1 MAYTMK
7 TIEENQGKTLVLFK
21 SKEEL
26 QWFQEHCTN
35 MNYPFYF
42 EGDAEISELVK
53 KFQENNHS
61 VLLSYH
67 LWEGLDVPG
76 ASLENV
82 VIFSLPF
89 PPHDPVFAAQRKAV
103 DNPFERVDLPYML
116 LRLRQGIGRLI
127 RTSEDKG
134 SVHILIENQTPTP
147 VIEKVI
153 SVLPTSVQK

>member
-1 MAYTMK
+1 M
-7 TIEENQGKTLVLFK
+7 
-21 SKEEL
+21 
-26 QWFQEHCTN
+26 
-35 MNYPFYF
+35 
-42 EGDAEISELVK
+42 K
-53 KFQENNHS
+53 KFQENEHS

-103 DNPFERVDLPYML
+103 DQPFEKVDMPYML

-127 RTSEDKG
+127 RTSEDQG
-134 SVHILIENQTPTP
+134 SVHILMENQTPTA
-147 VIEKVI
+147 VVEKVI
-153 SVLPTSVQK
+153 SVLPTTIQD

>member
-1 MAYTMK
+1 
-7 TIEENQGKTLVLFK
+7 
-21 SKEEL
+21 
-26 QWFQEHCTN
+26 

-42 EGDAEISELVK
+42 EGEAEISELVK
-53 KFQENNHS
+53 KFQENDHS

-76 ASLENV
+76 PSLENV

-89 PPHDPVFAAQRKAV
+89 PPHDPVFEHKGKRLH
-103 DNPFERVDLPYML
+103 PFEKVDLPYML

-134 SVHILIENQTPTP
+134 SVHILIGKSNAD
-147 VIEKVI
+147 IGD
-153 SVLPTSVQK
+153 